1 MIAYCGIKKYDLYH
15 NEMITIMII
24 KTTSKHEIN
33 IKKIMIV
40 KNILNFAIPVVV
52 FDVVG
57 RNHTYCL
64 K

>member
-24 KTTSKHEIN
+24 KTTSKHEIKN

-40 KNILNFAIPVVV
+40 KNILNFAIVV